1 MATKRHTYLAGI
13 ALALESLG
21 ASLRPRRALAITGIE
36 LVNQWYY
43 NPAYLPSCRIAP
55 TVVVAVSR
63 LAKTKNAGGAVLQ
76 PTLTA
81 RDRPFVVGAADVRL
95 SVPRRYLRSRATL
108 SSIDVYS
115 AWMGGGCV
123 Q

>member
-76 PTLTA
+76 
-81 RDRPFVVGAADVRL
+81 
-95 SVPRRYLRSRATL
+95 
-108 SSIDVYS
+108 
-115 AWMGGGCV
+115 
-123 Q
+123 